1 MIVSVVRI
9 GGKARHKK
17 ELRQRDSGSEAAR
30 EHSGRPLGVS
40 EFRLRAAEA
49 PVRSLFTIERLG

>member
-40 EFRLRAAEA
+40 EFRLRA
-49 PVRSLFTIERLG
+49 LRLPFAHFYD